1 MYVEVVNKTVLL
13 TRWEKETSQLIAE
26 NQFGGYGHS
35 FERDFTKHTKGLE
48 GSSAHKRLSRYS
60 FGGLNIMVRFS
71 ADAFLSSKTIT
82 SPTAATIPQN
92 DRHSPQA
99 QGCTKNTGGNGT
111 KVELGTN
118 GGRPTPMK
126 VQSTLLDTDDLA
138 ALLSTTLTLEKSPKP
153 IPQPAPKVPNTPEL
167 QHKIQVITGGMLM
180 PQHRVVEIKTR
191 AEKRGIDLTDQ
202 IPQLWFSD
210 TSNLY
215 IGYHQNGSITNVD
228 TGVMDAKALAV
239 WEAQEENQADLAKL
253 KVLLHKIVNVARN
266 TEGGKGQLVAVGG
279 KMKFHSIAEG
289 EVAIGTLP
297 LYLRNKWDFRTG
309 SA

>member
-13 TRWEKETSQLIAE
+13 TRWEKETSQLIGE

-82 SPTAATIPQN
+82 SPTTATVPQN
-92 DRHSPQA
+92 DRQGPQA
-99 QGCTKNTGGNGT
+99 QGYTKNTGLVGSGNGT
-111 KVELGTN
+111 KVELGAN

-138 ALLSTTLTLEKSPKP
+138 ALLSTTLTLEKSPEP
-153 IPQPAPKVPNTPEL
+153 VPQPPPKVPNTPQL
-167 QHKIQVITGGMLM
+167 QNRIQVVTGGMLM
-180 PQHRVVEIKTR
+180 PQNRVVEIKTR
-191 AEKRGIDLTDQ
+191 ADKRGIDLTDQ

-210 TSNLY
+210 TSNMY

-228 TGVMDAKALAV
+228 TEVMDAKALAT
-239 WEAQEENQADLAKL
+239 WEAQEENQVDLAKL
-253 KVLLHKIVNVARN
+253 KVLLHKIVNVARS
-266 TEGGKGQLVAVGG
+266 TEGGKGQLVAVGE

-289 EVAIGTLP
+289 EEAIGTLP
-297 LYLRNKWDFRTG
+297 LYLRNKWDV
-309 SA
+309 